1 MKRNNK
7 KPYIINAILVLA
19 IFIFIF
25 ISKGIFPFGK
35 NSLIWGDMH
44 DQITAFYYH
53 FYDSFRGANSLFIN
67 FTTSGGIN
75 FFGILCYYIL
85 SPITFILLLFPRED
99 IYLAVSIV
107 VALKILLSSLTC
119 LYFIRSY
126 FKKLPSSLSI
136 FLALCYAFS
145 GYSLSMY
152 QITPWFDVMYLF
164 PLLMIGLKKVLDLEK
179 PIWYIT
185 ILTVSLICNF
195 YVSIMV
201 IIFVFLSSYIYLLI
215 YKEKSER
222 KKGILALGITTILSV
237 LISVVVL
244 IPSYM
249 QISVSSRLNSRLI
262 EMLNS
267 KTGPLTDKLSF
278 FMFGGIVY
286 LGIIFLI
293 KHHKK
298 DSKFSLWFLVNF
310 LIVGIPIIIEPIN
323 KIWHFGSYAF
333 FPYRFGF
340 ITIFLLILGAC
351 VGYSLRLENEKASKI
366 KGREFPILAG
376 GVSLV
381 SSLVII
387 YLTRKNYTNFQ
398 IRLDRLSISGDHK
411 LLIFLIFTTLLSIVC
426 CYLIYR
432 FTTSWNK
439 TRTCLMAMILLTH
452 ITANGLLYF
461 GIDFTQRELIGQ
473 YESLM
478 EISKTYHEGDYYRV
492 KNLSDH
498 FITNSGMVMKYHAL
512 DHFTSLTDRNTMQN
526 LKRLGY
532 SSSWVKTFSKGGTL
546 FSDAILA
553 NYYLMSLDTVDDP
566 YYQLIEK
573 YQDVNLYKHQ
583 MKPSYGYFIHQD
595 IDTKDSKNS
604 FEIQNQMY
612 QKIENTKD
620 DIFSTFDNWVLNNI
634 KTVEV
639 DGKTSYQIIDE
650 DAYNYIEKTV
660 SVNKKQVLYLEI
672 LKDLD
677 NNINLDIY
685 QNFNIYI
692 NDKLFKEHA
701 ITEED
706 NGVINLGI
714 FEDEDVNVKIE
725 LLWDV
730 EMDNITLATMDIEK
744 YESFIEENQA
754 PLKIEYKK
762 NKINIQV
769 DSKEKQMLFLPVSYS
784 DGYQGKVNGKKIQ
797 IEKVFDNFLG
807 IPLEEGE
814 NEIKLTYTPPGF
826 KLSAVISLLA
836 LIVTVVLLRRDY
848 YSKLLELKPL
858 QTIANVCYLAAY
870 ISFIVLV
877 YIGLTIVFILS
888 YFIYFWF

>member
-1 MKRNNK
+1 MKKNK
-7 KPYIINAILVLA
+7 KRPYIINALLVLA
-19 IFIFIF
+19 IFSFIF

-53 FYDSFRGANSLFIN
+53 FYDSFRGTSSLFVN

-119 LYFIRSY
+119 LYFIKSY
-126 FKKLPSSLSI
+126 YKKLPSSLSI

-152 QITPWFDVMYLF
+152 QITPWFDIMYLF
-164 PLLMIGLKKVLDLEK
+164 PLLMIGLKKLLDLEK
-179 PIWYIT
+179 PIWYIV
-185 ILTVSLICNF
+185 ILTTSLVCNF

-215 YKEKSER
+215 YKEKEER
-222 KKGILALGITTILSV
+222 RKGILSLGLSTILSV
-237 LISVVVL
+237 LISAVVL

-293 KHHKK
+293 KYYKK
-298 DSKFSLWFLVNF
+298 DSKFSLWYLANF
-310 LIVGIPIIIEPIN
+310 LIVGIPIIVEPIN
-323 KIWHFGSYAF
+323 KVWHFGSYAF

-351 VGYSLRLENEKASKI
+351 YGYTLITEHEKKI
-366 KGREFPILAG
+366 KAKNHNLPLVAG
-376 GVSLV
+376 GISLI
-381 SSLVII
+381 SSIVII
-387 YLTRKNYTNFQ
+387 YLTKRNYASFQ
-398 IRLDRLSISGDHK
+398 IKLDQLSISGNHK
-411 LLIFLIFTTLLSIVC
+411 LLIFLVFTTMLSIAC

-439 TRTCLMAMILLTH
+439 TRTALMALVLLTH
-452 ITANGLLYF
+452 ITSNSFLYF
-461 GIDFTQRELIGQ
+461 GIDFTQKELMGQ
-473 YESLM
+473 YESLL
-478 EISKTYHEGDYYRV
+478 EISKTYPKGEYYRV
-492 KNLSDH
+492 KNLSEK
-498 FITNSGMVMKYHAL
+498 FIMNSGMVMKYHTL
-512 DHFTSLTDRNTMQN
+512 DHFTSLTDRNNMQN

-546 FSDAILA
+546 FSDTILG
-553 NYYLMSLDTVDDP
+553 NHYVMSTDTVNDP
-566 YYQLIEK
+566 YYQIVGTYK
-573 YQDVNLYKHQ
+573 DVNLYEHKV
-583 MKPSYGYFIHQD
+583 KSSYGYLIHED
-595 IDTKDSKNS
+595 INTKNSKNS

-612 QKIENTKD
+612 QKIENTAD
-620 DIFSTFDNWVLNNI
+620 SIFTTFNQWKLNNI
-634 KTVEV
+634 KKSKKNE
-639 DGKTSYQIIDE
+639 KTSYQIIDE
-650 DAYNYIEKTV
+650 DAYNYIEQTI
-660 SVNKKQVLYLEI
+660 SVGKKKVLYLEI

-685 QNFNIYI
+685 QHFNIYV
-692 NDKLFKEHA
+692 NDRLFQDHA
-701 ITEED
+701 ITEDD
-706 NGVINLGI
+706 NGVINLGT
-714 FEDEDVNVKIE
+714 FEQEDVNVKIE
-725 LLWDV
+725 LIWDV
-730 EMDNITLATMDIEK
+730 EVDNITLATMDLEK
-744 YESFIEENQA
+744 YESFIKNNQV
-754 PLKIEYKK
+754 PLEMEYKK
-762 NKINIQV
+762 NKITIKV
-769 DSKEKQMLFLPVSYS
+769 DSKEKQTLFIPVSYNE
-784 DGYQGKVNGKKIQ
+784 GYQGKINHKKIQ
-797 IEKVFDNFLG
+797 VEKVFDNFLG
-807 IPLEEGE
+807 IPLEEGM
-814 NEIKLTYTPPGF
+814 NEITLTFTPPGF
-826 KLSAVISLLA
+826 KLSLVISLLA
-836 LIVTVVLLRRDY
+836 LVFTIFLLRKDY
-848 YSKLLELKPL
+848 YHKLLELKPL
-858 QTIANVCYLAAY
+858 QTVANICYLSIYTA
-870 ISFIVLV
+870 FILLV

-888 YFIYFWF
+888 YFIYFGL

>member
-1 MKRNNK
+1 MKKNK
-7 KPYIINAILVLA
+7 KRPYIINTLLVLA
-19 IFIFIF
+19 IFSFIF
-25 ISKGIFPFGK
+25 ISKGIFPFGE

-53 FYDSFRGANSLFIN
+53 FYDSFKGTSSLFVN

-85 SPITFILLLFPRED
+85 SPISFILLLFPRED

-119 LYFIRSY
+119 LYFIRTY
-126 FKKLPSSLSI
+126 FKKLPSGLSI

-164 PLLMIGLKKVLDLEK
+164 PLLMIGLKKLLDLEK
-179 PIWYIT
+179 PIWYIV
-185 ILTVSLICNF
+185 ILTASLVCNF

-201 IIFVFLSSYIYLLI
+201 IMFIFLSSYIYLLI
-215 YKEKSER
+215 YKEKEER
-222 KKGILALGITTILSV
+222 RKGILALGLSTILSV
-237 LISVVVL
+237 LISAVVL

-293 KHHKK
+293 KNYKK
-298 DSKFSLWFLVNF
+298 DSKFSLWFLTNF
-310 LIVGIPIIIEPIN
+310 LIVGIPVIIEPIN

-340 ITIFLLILGAC
+340 IAIFLLILGAC
-351 VGYSLRLENEKASKI
+351 YGYTLVTDNEKK
-366 KGREFPILAG
+366 KKKKNYNLPIIAG
-376 GVSLV
+376 GVSLI
-381 SSLVII
+381 SSLIII
-387 YLTRKNYTNFQ
+387 YLTKNNYTNFQ
-398 IRLDRLSISGDHK
+398 NKLDRLSISGDHK
-411 LLIFLIFTTLLSIVC
+411 LLIFLIFTTILSILC
-426 CYLIYR
+426 CYIIYR

-439 TRTCLMAMILLTH
+439 TRTALITLILLTH
-452 ITANGLLYF
+452 ITSNSFLYF
-461 GIDFTQRELIGQ
+461 GIDFTQRELMGQ
-473 YESLM
+473 YESLL
-478 EISKTYHEGDYYRV
+478 EISKTYSKGDYYRV

-498 FITNSGMVMKYHAL
+498 FIMNSGMIMKYHTL
-512 DHFTSLTDRNTMQN
+512 DHFTSLTDRNNMQN

-553 NYYLMSLDTVDDP
+553 NHYIMSLDTVENP
-566 YYQLIEK
+566 YYQWIGK
-573 YQDVNLYKHQ
+573 YKDVNLYEHK
-583 MKPSYGYFIHQD
+583 MKPSYGYLIQKD
-595 IDTKDSKNS
+595 IDTTNSKNS

-612 QKIENTKD
+612 QQIENTKESLFTTSD
-620 DIFSTFDNWVLNNI
+620 QWKLNNI
-634 KTVEV
+634 KKSQV
-639 DGKTSYQIIDE
+639 DEKTSYQIIDA
-650 DAYNYIEKTV
+650 DAYNYIEQTI
-660 SVNKKQVLYLEI
+660 SVRNKQTLYLEI

-685 QNFNIYI
+685 HHFNIYV
-692 NDKLFKEHA
+692 NDRLFLDHA
-701 ITEED
+701 IKEDD
-706 NGVINLGI
+706 NGVINLGT
-714 FEDEDVNVKIE
+714 FENEDVNVKIE
-725 LLWDV
+725 LIWDV
-730 EMDNITLATMDIEK
+730 EVDNITLATMDLEK
-744 YESFIEENQA
+744 YESFIKNNQV
-754 PLKIEYKK
+754 PLKMEYKK
-762 NKINIQV
+762 NKITIQV
-769 DSKEKQMLFLPVSYS
+769 DAKEKKILFIPVPYS
-784 DGYQGKVNGKKIQ
+784 EGYQGKINRKKIQ
-797 IEKVFDNFLG
+797 VEKVFDNFLG

-814 NEIKLTYTPPGF
+814 NEITLTYTPPGF
-826 KLSAVISLLA
+826 KLSLVISLVA
-836 LIVTVVLLRRDY
+836 LILTIFLLRKDY
-848 YSKLLELKPL
+848 YTRLLELKPL
-858 QTIANVCYLAAY
+858 KAIANVCYLSIYMA
-870 ISFIVLV
+870 FILFV

-888 YFIYFWF
+888 YFIYFNF

>member
-1 MKRNNK
+1 MKKNDK
-7 KPYIINAILVLA
+7 KPYIINTILVLA

-53 FYDSFRGANSLFIN
+53 FYDSFRGASSLFVN

-85 SPITFILLLFPRED
+85 SPITFILLLFPRGD

-119 LYFIRSY
+119 LYFIRTY

-179 PIWYIT
+179 PIWYIVV
-185 ILTVSLICNF
+185 LTASLVCNF

-201 IIFVFLSSYIYLLI
+201 VLFVFLSSYIYLLI
-215 YKEKSER
+215 YKEKEER
-222 KKGILALGITTILSV
+222 KKGILALGVTTILSV
-237 LISVVVL
+237 LISFVVL

-286 LGIIFLI
+286 LGILFLI
-293 KHHKK
+293 KYHKK
-298 DSKFSLWFLVNF
+298 DSKFSLWLLVNF

-323 KIWHFGSYAF
+323 KVWHFGSYAF

-340 ITIFLLILGAC
+340 ITIFLLVIGAC
-351 VGYSLRLENEKASKI
+351 YGYLLLLENEKKPKKQRKELSI
-366 KGREFPILAG
+366 FAG
-376 GVSLV
+376 GVTLL

-387 YLTRKNYTNFQ
+387 YLTKKNYTNFQ

-411 LLIFLIFTTLLSIVC
+411 LLIFLIFTTFLSIVC

-439 TRTCLMAMILLTH
+439 TRTCLMATILFTH
-452 ITANGLLYF
+452 IIANGLLYF
-461 GIDFTQRELIGQ
+461 GIDFTQRELMGQ

-478 EISKTYHEGDYYRV
+478 EISKTYRDGDYYRV

-498 FITNSGMVMKYHAL
+498 FITNSGMVMKYHTL
-512 DHFTSLTDRNTMQN
+512 DHFTSLTDRNNMQN

-553 NYYLMSLDTVDDP
+553 NYYLMSLDPVDDP
-566 YYQLIEK
+566 YYQFVGK
-573 YQDVNLYKHQ
+573 YKDVNLYENKT
-583 MKPSYGYFIHQD
+583 KPSYGYFIKDD

-612 QKIENTKD
+612 QKIENTND
-620 DIFSTFDNWVLNNI
+620 CIFTTFDDWALNNI
-634 KTVEV
+634 KTSQEE
-639 DGKTSYQIIDE
+639 DKTSYQIIDE
-650 DAYNYIEKTV
+650 DAYNYIEQTIPFG
-660 SVNKKQVLYLEI
+660 KKQVLYLEI

-685 QNFNIYI
+685 QHFNIYV
-692 NDKLFKEHA
+692 NDKLFREHA

-706 NGVINLGI
+706 NGVINLGT
-714 FEDEDVNVKIE
+714 FEEEEVNVKIE

-730 EMDNITLATMDIEK
+730 ELDNITLATMDIEK
-744 YESFIEENQA
+744 YESFLEENQV

-762 NKINIQV
+762 NKIMIQV
-769 DSKEKQMLFLPVSYS
+769 DSKEKQTLFIPVSYS
-784 DGYQGKVNGKKIQ
+784 NGYQGKVNGKNIQ
-797 IEKVFDNFLG
+797 TEKVFDNFIG
-807 IPLEEGE
+807 IPLEEGM
-814 NEIKLTYTPPGF
+814 NEIKLTFTPPGF
-826 KLSAVISLLA
+826 KLSMGVSLLA
-836 LIVTVVLLRRDY
+836 LILTIVLLRRDSY
-848 YSKLLELKPL
+848 FKLLELKPL
-858 QTIANVCYLAAY
+858 QTIANICYLSAY
-870 ISFIVLV
+870 TAFIVFV